1 MHKKGQEYTY
11 SPDAK
16 AAYVKYSN
24 EIADTMN
31 KQWKEGNISG
41 TNLSKDRR
49 NLNRYSTTQFLL
61 KTVAVQVWITEILQP
76 HSFCNFHL
84 P

>member
-24 EIADTMN
+24 EITDTMN
-31 KQWKEGNISG
+31 KQWEEGNISS

-61 KTVAVQVWITEILQP
+61 KTVAVQV
-76 HSFCNFHL
+76 
-84 P
+84 